1 MVTYMFR
8 FLPILMAIMALF
20 LTSPSHARP
29 KYLFK
34 IASLAPEG
42 SVWINHFKNFADE
55 ISERSNGEVGM
66 KIYPGGVMGDDLA
79 MYRKIRAGQLH
90 GGGFTM
96 TGISNVVPDFRV
108 MSIPFYFENYS
119 EVDQVKKRLL
129 PYFARKFNESGLEL
143 IGMSEV
149 GFIYAMS
156 TSPASTMEDLKKSK
170 SWIPSGDPVS
180 ATFLKTLGISPIPL
194 SIPDVLSSLQTGLI
208 DTAYNSLYGTIV
220 MQWFNKAIYIVDA
233 PYGYAYGAIALSK
246 KEFSKLP
253 AKYAELIHE
262 AADKHFPALLLDT
275 RQSNHESR
283 AVLETHGVK
292 FTPTTA
298 KTIQELQ
305 EARDKTIEKLLGS
318 SFSKEVFDEMTDVMK
333 EIRQSQK

>member
-1 MVTYMFR
+1 MYR
-8 FLPILMAIMALF
+8 FTPILIAILVLF
-20 LTSPSHARP
+20 FTSPSHARP

-42 SVWINHFKNFADE
+42 SVWINHFKEFANE
-55 ISERSNGEVGM
+55 VSERSNGEVGI

-96 TGISNVVPDFRV
+96 TGISSIVPDFRV
-108 MSIPFYFENYS
+108 MSIPFYFENYA
-119 EVDQVKKRLL
+119 EIDRVKEQLL
-129 PYFARKFNESGLEL
+129 PYFAKKFNESGLEL

-156 TSPASTMEDLKKSK
+156 TTPTSTLADLQKSK

-220 MQWFNKAIYIVDA
+220 MQWFTKAVYIVDA

-246 KEFSKLP
+246 KAFSKLP

-262 AADKHFPALLLDT
+262 AAEKHFSALLLDT

-283 AVLETHGVK
+283 AVLEEHGVK
-292 FTPTTA
+292 FIATTA
-298 KTIQELQ
+298 KTLQELQ
-305 EARDKTIEKLLGS
+305 EARDKTIEKLLVS

-333 EIRQSQK
+333 EIRQSQQ